1 MENTL
6 NGRGELWRSQA
17 VIDEVRPSGESDLF
31 GESIWTATG
40 PGGSGTTDES
50 LSWNFGGWMAFV
62 LPPSRVTSIDTCV
75 LN

>member
-1 MENTL
+1 MEKTL

-40 PGGSGTTDES
+40 PGGSVLTDKS
-50 LSWNFGGWMAFV
+50 LSWNFGG
-62 LPPSRVTSIDTCV
+62 
-75 LN
+75 